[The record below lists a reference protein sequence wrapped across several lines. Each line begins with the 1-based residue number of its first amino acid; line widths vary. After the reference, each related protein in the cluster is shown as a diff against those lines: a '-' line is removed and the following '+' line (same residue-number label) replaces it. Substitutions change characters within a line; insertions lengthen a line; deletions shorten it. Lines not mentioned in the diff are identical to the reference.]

1 MQIDNALTDKIL
13 NLAQNGIVQITDL
26 HHYDKDTVLFHFDH
40 LCAQGW
46 AEPRPVRNDRDGIY
60 GFMLQGITTEGRRKL
75 HIKNHQE
82 HTETPAALL
91 ENCTIN
97 GGLVQIQVGGG
108 NNQTGAYTAQSDG
121 GRLLIWAKRVWGWV
135 KRWWGGS

>member
-13 NLAQNGIVQITDL
+13 TLAQNGIVQITDL

-46 AEPRPVRNDRDGIY
+46 AEPRPVRNDCDGIY
-60 GFMLQGITTEGRRKL
+60 GFMLQGITMEGRRKL
-75 HIKNHQE
+75 HVKNHQE

-91 ENCTIN
+91 ANCTIN

-108 NNQTGAYTAQSDG
+108 NNQTGAYTAPSDG
-121 GRLLIWAKRVWGWV
+121 GSLLIWAERVWGWI
-135 KRWWGGS
+135 KRFWVGS